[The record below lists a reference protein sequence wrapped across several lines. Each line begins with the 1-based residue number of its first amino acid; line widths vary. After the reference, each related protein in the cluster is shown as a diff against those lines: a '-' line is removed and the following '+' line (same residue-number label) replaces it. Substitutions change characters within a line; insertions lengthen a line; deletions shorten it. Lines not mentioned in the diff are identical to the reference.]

1 MSKGLVALTFLIL
14 IVIIVFLAF
23 QINDN
28 SLRCREV
35 RLSHQDRVTKA
46 ARLLLQ
52 SATQQHDLFAH
63 EHAQEAKLI
72 LDDIIQEHGGISLAE
87 RNLKLPKGR
96 LDHLRNQIYDQFN
109 QKQALVMD
117 KIIQVHPQLDVPENE
132 EAGLRRRKYKSSRHR
147 DHDSKKN
154 NHGNT
159 PKRSQKYA

>member
-14 IVIIVFLAF
+14 VVIIIFLAF

-28 SLRCREV
+28 SVRCREV

-63 EHAQEAKLI
+63 AHAQEAKLI
-72 LDDIIQEHGGISLAE
+72 LDDLIQEHGGVALAE

-96 LDHLRNQIYDQFN
+96 LEHLRNQIDDQFN
-109 QKQALVMD
+109 QKQAVIVD
-117 KIIQVHPQLDVPENE
+117 KLIQVHPQLDVPENE
-132 EAGLRRRKYKSSRHR
+132 DAGLRRRKYKNTRHR
-147 DHDSKKN
+147 DHESNKKN
-154 NHGNT
+154 SHA
-159 PKRSQKYA
+159 KRSQKYS